1 MNNYFEFLS
10 NQLKPRFN
18 EISTYLVS
26 LSFCWL
32 IIFHPELRYGYY
44 LFFTGFESLS
54 PFFLTLGLIVTVGLL
69 LSLIHVFVKRKKLA
83 VEKAIMGWS
92 ILGIS
97 SAASFIAGT
106 EFLPS
111 KSSIAVILIT
121 WNILISI
128 LTLFQMALQKYYITD
143 NDASLTEVIITT
155 GILVVILLFCD
166 LYFHFSWTVTF
177 SICIF
182 YSTFVIFVA
191 AWVTQY
197 FGLQFPGSLN

>member
-97 SAASFIAGT
+97 SAASFITGT

-143 NDASLTEVIITT
+143 NDASLTEVITTT

-191 AWVTQY
+191 TWVTQY